1 VKRESRSSLGPT
13 YRIKDGRRV
22 RLRPATEEDAE
33 AIIQAVDSVARER
46 AYFLRSRFEQ
56 DVVAERAFITKTVEQ
71 GNLFLLAELEGN
83 LVGWVTLFRGQ
94 QEFRHHT
101 AELGMGVL
109 QASRGLGIGTALL
122 RYAVEWAAHHNV
134 EKVNLGVRASNQRA
148 QALYRKFG
156 FVEEGRRIK
165 EIKDSADE
173 YDDSIEMAAFV
184 EKVA

>member
-1 VKRESRSSLGPT
+1 MHRESRPSIAPT
-13 YRIKDGRRV
+13 CRIKDGRRV

-33 AIIQAVDSVARER
+33 DIIQAVDSVAREG

-56 DVVAERAFITKTVEQ
+56 DVIAERAFLTKTAEHD
-71 GNLFLLAELEGN
+71 NLFLLAELDGN

-94 QEFRHHT
+94 QEFRRHT

-109 QASRGLGIGTALL
+109 EAFRGLGIGTALL
-122 RYAVEWAAHHNV
+122 RYALEWAARHDV

-148 QALYRKFG
+148 QVLYRKFG
-156 FVEEGRRIK
+156 FVEEGRRVK
-165 EIKDSADE
+165 EIKDPANE
-173 YDDSIEMAAFV
+173 YDDSLEMAVFV